1 MLFLYELTC
10 DMSLICIS
18 TQKKMQFEKNE
29 LNNKF
34 IVEIEYE

>member
-1 MLFLYELTC
+1 MLFLYELIC

-18 TQKKMQFEKNE
+18 THKKMQFEKNK

-34 IVEIEYE
+34 IVEIE